1 MATAL
6 SSYATVA
13 TPGFDFRRPSPLGSV
28 FGGHGVQ
35 RPMTFREYVDE
46 VTHGRFD
53 WHPHNVQVAGVLQR
67 VADDKCKRVMLFEPP
82 RHGKSE
88 QVSRLFSAYY
98 LYRHPARWVGLN
110 SYAAE
115 LAYTLSRAARENFL
129 AGGGTLKDDAA
140 AVKHWEATQG
150 GGLWAAGVGGP
161 ITGKGFHLGI
171 IDDPLKNAE
180 EAASETIREKQ
191 KEWYRSTFYT
201 REEPGGAIIL
211 VMTRWHE
218 DDLAGWL
225 LSEEAEDDE
234 PERWHVVHFDAIKEA
249 EPVQFPVTCT
259 VEPDPREVGEPLCAP
274 RYSLEKLSKIARRIG
289 AYFWAALFQGRP
301 RPKSGGLFK
310 WDAFKLAD
318 AMPVQGDR
326 VRYWDTA
333 GTEGGGD
340 YSVGALLLKTP
351 EGLYYVLDV
360 ARGQWSPHRK
370 EEEILETA
378 RRDAERYGRS
388 GVTIWLEHE
397 AGIGGKERTQ
407 AVVRKLA
414 GHKVEVEHVTGS
426 KEARAEPFAS
436 QVEAGNVFLPKGAS
450 WINSFRRELCDFP
463 HAKHDDQVDA
473 ASGAFN
479 KLALKLNTKAKAMTW
494 RV

>member
-1 MATAL
+1 MTAGL
-6 SSYATVA
+6 RSYARVA
-13 TPGFDFRRPSPLGSV
+13 TGPFTFRAAGTPLRVARRES
-28 FGGHGVQ
+28 
-35 RPMTFREYVDE
+35 FREYVDR
-46 VTHGRFD
+46 VTNGRFV
-53 WHPHNVQVAGVLQR
+53 WHDHNIRVGNVLQR
-67 VADDKCKRVMLFEPP
+67 VADDELKRVMLFEPP

-98 LYRHPARWVGLN
+98 LQRHPDRWVGLN

-129 AGGGTLKDDAA
+129 AGGGQLKEDAA
-140 AVKHWEATQG
+140 AVKHWEAQQG

-201 REEPGGAIIL
+201 REEPAGAIIL

-225 LSEEAEDDE
+225 LSEEQEDDE

-249 EPVQFPVTCT
+249 EPVEFPATCT
-259 VEPDPREVGEPLCAP
+259 VEPDPREPGEPLCAA
-274 RYSLEKLSKIARRIG
+274 RYSLEKLGKIARRIG

-318 AMPVQGDR
+318 AIPVQGQR

-333 GTEGGGD
+333 GTEDGGD
-340 YSVGALLLKTP
+340 WSVGALLLKTP
-351 EGLYYVLDV
+351 EGLFYVLDV

-370 EEEILETA
+370 EEEILETTRA
-378 RRDAERYGRS
+378 DAAKYGRN
-388 GVTIWLEHE
+388 GFTVWLEHE

-414 GHKVEVEHVTGS
+414 GYKVGVEHVTGS

-436 QVEAGNVFLPKGAS
+436 QVEAGNVYLPADAP
-450 WINSFRRELCDFP
+450 WINTFRRELCDFP

-479 KLALKLNTKAKAMTW
+479 KLALQITH
-494 RV
+494 RVSTFEFRV